1 MIQPAFLGPL
11 DVRLLDDQEE
21 RWMLLASLSYRSA
34 ILRAQL
40 TVPAGLITDMASIPK
55 WFFIYLTFGGR
66 AKRPAVLHDFLY
78 QLHLPGV
85 DQEQADAVFD
95 EAMQVIGEPTW
106 AEKAIW
112 LGVTIGG
119 AAAWAT
125 GPARRLILNPLLDVG
140 TAGLEM
146 LGG

>member
-21 RWMLLASLSYRSA
+21 RWMLLAPLSYRSA
-34 ILRAQL
+34 VLRAHVVIP
-40 TVPAGLITDMASIPK
+40 TGFITEFASVPR

-78 QLHLPGV
+78 QTHFPGV
-85 DQEQADAVFD
+85 DQEQTDAVFD
-95 EAMQVIGEPTW
+95 EAMQVIGEPDW
-106 AEKAIW
+106 AAKAMW